1 MQTPFQLTFHDLP
14 TSPALQARAKTL
26 VADLDKT
33 FGDIISC
40 RVAIEAPHRRHHQ
53 GRRYRVRIEL
63 GVPGE
68 SIVVG
73 HCANDNVLH
82 EDAYVALHDAFR
94 VARRCLADH
103 AGRMRDRVRRPA
115 A

>member
-14 TSPALQARAKTL
+14 PSPALQTRTRTL
-26 VADLDKT
+26 VADLEKT
-33 FGDIISC
+33 FDGIVSC
-40 RVAIEAPHRRHHQ
+40 RVAIEAPHRHHVH

-68 SIVVG
+68 TIVVG
-73 HCANDNVLH
+73 HATNDGAH
-82 EDAYVALHDAFR
+82 ENAYAALHDAFR
-94 VARRCLADH
+94 AARRCLADH